1 MMEPQMRKYLEPQA
15 RKYLGGLSPE
25 DRKVLR
31 KWQIGWCFIYF
42 AFLLAL
48 FGVVHFLPGAANIEV
63 AQSTSSGQHLQTV
76 RLDGSK

>member
-31 KWQIGWCFIYF
+31 KWRIAWCFIYS
-42 AFLLAL
+42 AFFLAL
-48 FGVVHFLPGAANIEV
+48 FGAVHFLPGAGNIEV
-63 AQSTSSGQHLQTV
+63 AQSTSSGPHLQEV
-76 RLDGSK
+76 RLGGSK